1 MYDVTVV
8 SAEYDTVNHR
18 WLYKLVDCNG
28 KAIDGTT
35 KETDLGT

>member
-8 SAEYDTVNHR
+8 SAEYDKDNHR
-18 WLYKLVDCNG
+18 WLYSV
-28 KAIDGTT
+28 IDWKGEPIAGYT